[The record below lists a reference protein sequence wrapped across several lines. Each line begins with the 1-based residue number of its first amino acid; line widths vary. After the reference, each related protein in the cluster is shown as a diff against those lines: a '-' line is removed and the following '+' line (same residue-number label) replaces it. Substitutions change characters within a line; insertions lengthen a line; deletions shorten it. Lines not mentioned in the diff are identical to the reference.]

1 MKKRN
6 ENRDNFIRKRFEMVI
21 NYITSYFQKSI
32 KNKMIILIVIS
43 MVIPMAIITILSY
56 TRSSNSME
64 KEIISSNNRAIEW
77 TGKYIDN
84 TISQLNDVLFTFV
97 VDKDIYLNINRT
109 DDSNNKIQYN
119 SQKYISDKMYSI
131 LYSNNNYNGLML
143 FNENKKQLFYVST
156 EASNCISN
164 YLPQNE
170 EWYDVA
176 KNTFGGTFINNAKFL
191 PSNLSFYNKQNDKSF
206 YMIRSLRQFENND
219 FIGVVLLNVKWSVMN
234 DIINILKT
242 EERSDIFITDMD
254 GNIAYD
260 PYNSK
265 FEKSEL
271 SNIVSLI
278 KKDTV
283 NGNTYIKT
291 SKYSVFYYRFAKDS
305 MMAIKIIPN
314 SLIGESARNTLGISI
329 LIIIV
334 FFIISVFI
342 AIAIAYETTKP
353 IIKLSKSMKGIKDN
367 QLISVTPT
375 GRLDEIGVLEQS
387 YHFMVEKIKYLIENE
402 YKINMEKRTAQLRA
416 LQAQINPHFLNNTL
430 QLIGGIAISKN
441 APEIYTIIKAIGN
454 MFFYSIKDEED
465 IVDLDKEIHHIK
477 DYLLIQEL
485 RFTDRIDIEFSIDEN
500 LSKYA
505 LPKLIIQPLVEN
517 AFRHGLEK
525 KAGSWKLSISA
536 LKNENKINIIV
547 EDNGVGIDEEKLK
560 SINMQLEDNLNNVLD
575 IGGSMGVKNIDARI
589 KLYFGSEYGINI
601 NSSLNIG
608 TKITLIFPALLK
620 GEIK

>member
-1 MKKRN
+1 MKI
-6 ENRDNFIRKRFEMVI
+6 EGNFMRKRFEQI
-21 NYITSYFQKSI
+21 IKYIILYFQKSI
-32 KNKMIILIVIS
+32 KNKMIILISIS

-56 TRSSNSME
+56 ISSSNSME
-64 KEIISSNNRAIEW
+64 KEIIRSNNRAMEW

-97 VDKDIYLNINRT
+97 VDKDIYLNINKT
-109 DDSNNKIQYN
+109 YDINNTIQYN

-131 LYSNNNYNGLML
+131 LYSNNNYNGLIL
-143 FNENKKQLFYVST
+143 FNENKKQLFYVSP
-156 EASNCISN
+156 EVSNCISN
-164 YLPQNE
+164 YPPKNE
-170 EWYDVA
+170 EWYEVS
-176 KNTFGGTFINNAKFL
+176 KNTFGGTFVNNERFL
-191 PSNLSFYNKQNDKSF
+191 PSNLRFYNKQNDKSF

-242 EERSDIFITDMD
+242 EEKSDIFITDID

-265 FEKSEL
+265 IEKSEL
-271 SNIVSLI
+271 SNIVDLI

-314 SLIGESARNTLGISI
+314 SLIVESARNTLGINI

-334 FFIISVFI
+334 FLIISVFI

-465 IVDLDKEIHHIK
+465 LVDLDKEIHHIK
-477 DYLLIQEL
+477 DYLFIQEL
-485 RFTDRIDIEFSIDEN
+485 RFTDRIDIEFNIDEN

-525 KAGSWKLSISA
+525 KAGLWKLSIST

-547 EDNGVGIDEEKLK
+547 EDNGVGIDEVKLK
-560 SINMQLEDNLNNVLD
+560 SINRQLEDNLNNVLH

-601 NSSLNIG
+601 KSSLNNG

-620 GEIK
+620 GEIR